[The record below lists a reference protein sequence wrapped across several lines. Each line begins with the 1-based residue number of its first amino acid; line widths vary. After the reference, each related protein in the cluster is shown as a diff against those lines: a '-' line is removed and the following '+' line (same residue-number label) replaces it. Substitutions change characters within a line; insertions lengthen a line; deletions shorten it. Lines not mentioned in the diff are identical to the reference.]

1 MKPKI
6 KLTIAGKPVELTI
19 DEAKAL
25 HAELAAIFG
34 PVVINHPVSVP
45 MPYPVPVPVHDP
57 TPWWP
62 GPTFIEP
69 VRPTWTGDPVVTCL
83 ANGRAA

>member
-6 KLTIAGKPVELTI
+6 KLTIAGEPVELTI
-19 DEAKAL
+19 DEAKDL

-45 MPYPVPVPVHDP
+45 MPYPVPMPLPHWDP
-57 TPWWP
+57 
-62 GPTFIEP
+62 PTFIDP
-69 VRPTWTGDPVVTCL
+69 IRPTWTGDPVVTCL
-83 ANGRAA
+83 ANGKAA

>member
-45 MPYPVPVPVHDP
+45 VPYPVPMPLPHWDP
-57 TPWWP
+57 
-62 GPTFIEP
+62 PTFIEP
-69 VRPTWTGDPVVTCL
+69 TRPTWSTPSITCL
-83 ANGRAA
+83 ANGKAA